1 MAEQDPR
8 LAPAAAID
16 LTGIDGLREIPH
28 LAQVNLRGNGED
40 LGFMSAVM
48 SVIGADLPTRPNR
61 CNPGTDVKALW
72 LSPDE
77 WLIVGADGKQHDL
90 VWKLEKALE
99 GQHVAINDLSANRT
113 VFELSGPHAATVL
126 MKSCE
131 VDFHPRVFKN
141 GDCVQTLI
149 AKSQAIIEQADA
161 GVFHI
166 YVRCSFSRYVGGW
179 LKDSLLEYQD

>member
-16 LTGIDGLREIPH
+16 LSDIVGLTEVPH
-28 LAQVNLRGNGED
+28 QAQVNLRGEGDD
-40 LGFMSAVM
+40 LKFMSAVM

-61 CNPGTDVKALW
+61 CNPGTEVKALW

-99 GQHVAINDLSANRT
+99 GQHVAINDVSANRT
-113 VFELSGPHAATVL
+113 MFELTGPHARTVL

-131 VDFHPRVFKN
+131 MDFHPRVFKV
-141 GDCVQTLI
+141 GDCAQTLI
-149 AKSQAIIEQADA
+149 AKSQAIIEQTEADT
-161 GVFHI
+161 FHI
-166 YVRCSFSRYVGGW
+166 YVRCSFSRYVAGW
-179 LKDSLLEYQD
+179 LKDSFLEFQD